1 MYSTLPVAVTKAWQ
15 HVFNQWTAKP
25 TGKKPVTAFTP
36 LWNLVARCFESP
48 PGDWQL
54 PEKSVQH
61 ESPASI
67 LWVWC
72 SFLFP
77 NAFMWA
83 WLAAS
88 SSKSI
93 ALSGRDQSGI
103 FRAEKYPAAST
114 ALDVMSHLWWSLYPL
129 LSPTKIF
136 TESSNLGPQCAHLE
150 LSRAPSQS
158 LNPSNCRI
166 LLKVIW
172 GDIH

>member
-1 MYSTLPVAVTKAWQ
+1 MTFLQSVNCKTNRK
-15 HVFNQWTAKP
+15 N
-25 TGKKPVTAFTP
+25 PVTTFTP

-48 PGDWQL
+48 RGDWQL
-54 PEKSVQH
+54 PGKP

-72 SFLFP
+72 SFLVP

-83 WLAAS
+83 WLPAS

-103 FRAEKYPAAST
+103 YRADKYPAVST
-114 ALDVMSHLWWSLYPL
+114 ASVVMPHSWCSLYPL

-150 LSRAPSQS
+150 LSRAHLHS
-158 LNPSNCRI
+158 LNPSNWKI

-172 GDIH
+172 EDIH